1 MTETNDATTT
11 EESTGSTDARVAPDV
26 GGDDFELRETLYKGA
41 LGLFTLLAV
50 VAVLQLYLS
59 MGSVI
64 NTFISR
70 EYRPL
75 YRVAFN
81 LVVLLAAGI
90 GISWTVRQLS
100 GE

>member
-1 MTETNDATTT
+1 MTETNDATAT
-11 EESTGSTDARVAPDV
+11 EEPTVSTDVD
-26 GGDDFELRETLYKGA
+26 GDEFELRDTVYKAA

-50 VAVLQLYLS
+50 IAVLQLYLS

-75 YRVAFN
+75 FRVAFN
-81 LVVLLAAGI
+81 LIVLLAAGI
-90 GISWTVRQLS
+90 GISWTVRELS